1 MRNVDSKLSGEREIN
16 KMIMS
21 TVLKNNLFKV
31 HRNNIVTSEK
41 LFLQQGCETDH
52 VQKSCQEKGES
63 SLDKP

>member
-21 TVLKNNLFKV
+21 TILKNNLFKV
-31 HRNNIVTSEK
+31 HRNMEK
-41 LFLQQGCETDH
+41 LFLQQGCQRDH

-63 SLDKP
+63 SLDKL